1 MAFSV
6 PLAFL
11 STSILNLEVAIN
23 EWFYYLNFAY
33 SGNMVSSD
41 ALATPPATPVVGLYY
56 IVPVGASVA
65 WGNPEGSIVVWTNAS
80 WFNLG
85 VPVNQMVA
93 YVEGSP
99 PTRIR
104 WDGTAWVAFP

>member
-33 SGNMVSSD
+33 SGNMVVSST
-41 ALATPPATPVVGLYY
+41 LTTPPATPVVGLYY
-56 IVPVGASVA
+56 IVPTGASVA
-65 WGNPEGSIVVWTNAS
+65 WGNPDGAIVVWTGSS
-80 WFNLG
+80 WFSLG
-85 VPVNQMVA
+85 VPVNPMIA

-104 WDGTAWVAFP
+104 WSGTAWVAFP